1 MGHMVGK
8 TGEVYNCTRE
18 EEEVEVAAEVEGVI
32 APLKTEVLDMA
43 AYLKKNMN
51 DSTLQTVTD

>member
-1 MGHMVGK
+1 MVGK